1 MRPEIDWLDR
11 PVHGA
16 EAIAEVLN
24 LTDKQGKPNRRKAYY
39 LLEGGFVDADKL
51 GKRRWSSTPR
61 RLLKIP
67 RGGA

>member
-1 MRPEIDWLDR
+1 MHPKIDPLDQ

-16 EAIAEVLN
+16 AAIAEILN
-24 LTDKQGKPNRRKAYY
+24 LRDKRGKPNRRSAYY
-39 LLEGGFVDADKL
+39 LLEGGYLDADKL

-67 RGGA
+67 RVGA